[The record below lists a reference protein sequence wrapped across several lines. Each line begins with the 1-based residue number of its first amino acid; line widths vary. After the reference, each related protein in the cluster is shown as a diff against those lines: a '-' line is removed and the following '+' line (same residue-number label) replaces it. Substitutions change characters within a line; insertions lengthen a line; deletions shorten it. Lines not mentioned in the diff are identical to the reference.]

1 MKPTSKLRFIE
12 RSFPMHP
19 FYKTIDAQGN
29 TVQATQTFRILQQ
42 WWETVPMGTINTG
55 WSGDIPLGDVKGE
68 WRDVPLEKEE

>member
-1 MKPTSKLRFIE
+1 MKPTTKLRFVE

-42 WWETVPMGTINTG
+42 WWEHTEWNAP
-55 WSGDIPLGDVKGE
+55 GE
-68 WRDVPLEKEE
+68 WRDVQLEKEQ